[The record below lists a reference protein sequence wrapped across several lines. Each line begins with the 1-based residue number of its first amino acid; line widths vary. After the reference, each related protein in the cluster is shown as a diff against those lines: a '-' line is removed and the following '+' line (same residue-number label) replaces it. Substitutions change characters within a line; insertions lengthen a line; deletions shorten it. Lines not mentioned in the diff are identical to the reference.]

1 MGDKSHA
8 GLGGVVLPELAK
20 KEEAGEGPGRCH
32 CLALELQLCFLLQA
46 QAPHVQFGSQSG

>member
-1 MGDKSHA
+1 MGDKSHS